1 MVNQSM
7 EHRGLE
13 SGHAAGNRREDR
25 RGAKGGSGGL
35 TMTVTQAQQAYETK
49 RPKVRSLAFVASV
62 A

>member
-35 TMTVTQAQQAYETK
+35 
-49 RPKVRSLAFVASV
+49 
-62 A
+62 